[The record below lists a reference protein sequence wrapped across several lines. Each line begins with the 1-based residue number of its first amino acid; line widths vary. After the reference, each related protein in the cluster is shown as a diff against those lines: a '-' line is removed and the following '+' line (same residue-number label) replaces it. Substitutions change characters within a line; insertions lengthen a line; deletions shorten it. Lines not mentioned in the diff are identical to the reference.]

1 MQREKHTHG
10 ESWCMM
16 SLPFCFLF
24 HHFYE
29 VLTVGNYYTYALSPV
44 NPVQG
49 DKQTASSVAAWPQ

>member
-1 MQREKHTHG
+1 
-10 ESWCMM
+10 MM